1 MLESFFDKTAGL
13 KDSNTCVL
21 VKFANFSR
29 TPFFF
34 RTRPVSVSVNC
45 SLWTYAG
52 VSNKLL

>member
-34 RTRPVSVSVNC
+34 RIRPVSVSVNC